1 MFRQESICKLAS
13 SQTFSFSFVRITTS
27 DLSALAYVMSTTA
40 ACHMEATPTATP
52 TLPTTKLRL
61 SGCRLDDEQLTALVM
76 ELNNEALCHLEDLY
90 IDGGEL
96 TSAGLEALAKRL
108 QHSKLKTLELL
119 HVRFD
124 LDQMKAL
131 FHEPKFPTDLIH
143 VRLSDNRIRCDSVE
157 VLARGLSC
165 TYIKQLNI
173 SNNEIGDDGAK
184 VLASGLA
191 LNTELLEL
199 NLSYNGIGDDGA
211 KALLDALQ
219 NNTTLLELN
228 LTSNTMGRD
237 SGEVFAIGQHNT
249 TGKRT
254 DHSRCK
260 EVVSIARPKGL
271 KKLILNYNI
280 INLDCATALSDYL
293 LNNYK
298 HLVHLDL
305 SINVIGSDGVV
316 EVCLKLLH
324 HPELKNINMSRAG
337 NGRPNLFVQLKEFSV
352 QLKEFS
358 VILDL
363 SYTGIS
369 TADAAALAHG
379 IKEMQELK
387 CPILHR
393 KLDLSQDSDCRSHN
407 SDAGIYL
414 GIDLSGNHID
424 THGAKVLLDALRPC
438 DNIQVVDL
446 RFNYIAHDPDTL
458 TDLKAAFRHPIIDR
472 KILLSQ
478 SSLTVISETSANR
491 YQSAA
496 LQ

>member
-1 MFRQESICKLAS
+1 
-13 SQTFSFSFVRITTS
+13 
-27 DLSALAYVMSTTA
+27 
-40 ACHMEATPTATP
+40 
-52 TLPTTKLRL
+52 
-61 SGCRLDDEQLTALVM
+61 
-76 ELNNEALCHLEDLY
+76 
-90 IDGGEL
+90 
-96 TSAGLEALAKRL
+96 
-108 QHSKLKTLELL
+108 
-119 HVRFD
+119 
-124 LDQMKAL
+124 MKAL
-131 FHEPKFPTDLIH
+131 FHEPKFPRDLIH
-143 VRLSDNRIRCDSVE
+143 VRLSDNRIRCDSAE

-165 TYIKQLNI
+165 TYIKHLDI

-228 LTSNTMGRD
+228 LTTNSIGRD

-254 DHSRCK
+254 DHSSCK

-271 KKLILNYNI
+271 KKLILKYNI
-280 INLDCATALSDYL
+280 INLDTATALSDYL

-324 HPELKNINMSRAG
+324 HPDLKNINMSHD
-337 NGRPNLFVQLKEFSV
+337 GRPYLFV

-363 SYTGIS
+363 SFNDIS
-369 TADAAALAHG
+369 TAGAVALAHG

-393 KLDLSQDSDCRSHN
+393 KLDLPLDSDCRSHN
-407 SDAGIYL
+407 SDAGIYP

-424 THGAKVLLDALRPC
+424 THAAKVLLHALRPC

-446 RFNYIAHDPDTL
+446 QFNSIADDPDTL
-458 TDLKAAFRHPIIDR
+458 TDLKAAFRHPKIDR